1 MKFNILNSEISLL
14 SRMLTIYL
22 VILLTQLVF
31 LSFQLVPVILIIN
44 KGIKQTYEAADT
56 TPVKKYD
63 AKLINRSLLMLIR
76 YFSFRFSAKL

>member
-31 LSFQLVPVILIIN
+31 LTFQLVPVTLTIN
-44 KGIKQTYEAADT
+44 KGIKHTCEAADT